1 MPRVRTLILTAVVA
15 LALAG
20 CSSDEP
26 ADTSAAA
33 EIAGASTRIVPT
45 DQGDVTVPADP
56 QRIVVLSSNLAGFLF
71 ALDVPVHATIPEVPG
86 PGGGDYPENWA
97 ADAEDDGT
105 VLLPWP
111 EEGFDLEAIAA
122 EEPDLIVGGGQG
134 FPAFQATE
142 AYDQLTEIAPTVVV
156 SNTLLTWQE
165 QLSFLAGE
173 VFDAADAEADLVAA
187 YDARVAEVTDAI
199 TLPATPVNYLV
210 MTADLQPFSLPE
222 DSALPQALAELGFEP
237 APVIADNPEFETFG
251 TGDSFEVS
259 PELVGQVFTAP
270 TIFTFGFNGD
280 YTDAATLAQDP
291 VYAQLPAFA
300 SGNVHDL
307 PYWGYRADYQEALEL
322 LDVIEAEFS

>member
-1 MPRVRTLILTAVVA
+1 MSRVRPLILSAVVA

-26 ADTSAAA
+26 S
-33 EIAGASTRIVPT
+33 GASASTPTEESTRTVTT
-45 DQGDVTVPADP
+45 DQGEVTIPADP
-56 QRIVVLSSNLAGFLF
+56 ERIVVLNSALAGFLF
-71 ALDVPVHATIPEVPG
+71 ALDVPVHATIPPVPG
-86 PGGGDYPENWA
+86 PGGGEYEENWA
-97 ADAEDDGT
+97 ADAQDDGT
-105 VLLPWP
+105 VVLPWP

-122 EEPDLIVGGGQG
+122 EAPDLIVGGGQG

-142 AYDQLTEIAPTVVV
+142 AYEQLTQIAPTVVV
-156 SNTLLTWQE
+156 SNTLLTWQD
-165 QLSFLAGE
+165 QLSFLADD
-173 VFDAADAEADLVAA
+173 VFDEADAEAELVAA
-187 YDARVAEVTDAI
+187 YDARVEEVTEAI
-199 TLPATPVNYLV
+199 TLPPTPVGYLV
-210 MTADLQPFSLPE
+210 MTADLRPFSLPE
-222 DSALPQALAELGFEP
+222 NSALPQALAELGFEP
-237 APVIADNPEFETFG
+237 APVIADNPGFETFG

-270 TIFTFGFNGD
+270 TIFTFGFNAD

-291 VYAQLPAFA
+291 IYAQLPAFA